1 MPNYDSDMGAK
12 AMNRAAEAYP
22 TETRAKIAGGQVM
35 PADRPTNLNG
45 IVLDRRSY
53 HFENVLRAYQM
64 LTDALDGAADD
75 GFNFVQQVTGGPNTL
90 RSIDAAVPNPVR
102 VPRNYEIELNC
113 SYNPPV

>member
-22 TETRAKIAGGQVM
+22 TESRKIAGGQVM

-45 IVLDRRSY
+45 IVIDRRSY
-53 HFENVLRAYQM
+53 HFENVLKAYQA
-64 LTDALDGAADD
+64 LTDALDGASDD
-75 GFNFVQQVTGGPNTL
+75 GFFFTQQVTGGPNTL
-90 RSIDAAVPNPVR
+90 RSIDAVVPTPVR
-102 VPRNYEIELNC
+102 VPRAYEVELNC